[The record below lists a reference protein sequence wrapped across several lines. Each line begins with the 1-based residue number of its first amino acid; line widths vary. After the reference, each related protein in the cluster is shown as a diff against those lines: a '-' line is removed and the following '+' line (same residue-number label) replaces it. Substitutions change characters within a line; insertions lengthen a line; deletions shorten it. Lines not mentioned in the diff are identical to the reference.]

1 MTTPDVFPSDQ
12 DTVNPFLKAPSGPH
26 DGPRVVVR
34 TATVP
39 DTSTTGTIVGLVP
52 FRRGARLQYGSA
64 LAVDDL
70 DTGTDVT
77 LDWGFVY
84 DANDTVTNIND
95 TNAFAAAAAT
105 AQAGG
110 VLRPTAVAGA
120 TFEATA
126 DGWIT
131 VTTGG
136 VSTNNPGDIT
146 FNGTISYQG

>member
-1 MTTPDVFPSDQ
+1 MTTPDVYATGESANSFF
-12 DTVNPFLKAPSGPH
+12 TAPSGQG
-26 DGPRVVVR
+26 DGPRLVVR

-39 DTSTTGTIVGLVP
+39 DASTTGTIIGMVP
-52 FRRGARLQYGSA
+52 FNKGAILQYGSA

-70 DTGTDVT
+70 DTATDVT
-77 LDWGFVY
+77 LDWGWIY
-84 DANDTVTNIND
+84 SDNDTTTNIND
-95 TNAFAAAAAT
+95 TNGFAAAATT

-110 VLRPTAVAGA
+110 ILRPTATAGA

-126 DGWIT
+126 DGWIA

-136 VSTNNPGDIT
+136 GSTTTAGDIT